1 MDTYKERLERLDTTC
16 VSDAMDRL
24 GIPCGLLGIKP
35 VLTESRICGE
45 AYTVHYVPCGTVK
58 GTVGDFL
65 DDVKPGQVVVIDNN
79 GRTDCTVWGD
89 IMTITSVANNI
100 GGTLIDGV
108 CRDIPGIKNQDYP
121 IFSKGFYMVTGKDRV
136 EVDAVNIPVSICGV
150 RVCPGDIIMGDDTGA
165 IVIPKHDVEQ
175 VVKVAEEIDKKEKDI
190 IELVKAG
197 RTLKEARELT
207 GYHHLQTKIENGGI
221 I

>member
-24 GIPCGLLGIKP
+24 GIPCGLMGIKP
-35 VLTESRICGE
+35 VLTGSRICGE
-45 AYTVHYVPCGTVK
+45 AFTVHYVPCGTVK

-65 DDVKPGQVVVIDNN
+65 DDVKPGQIVVIDNN
-79 GRTDCTVWGD
+79 GRSDCTVWGD
-89 IMTITSVANNI
+89 IMTITSVKKNI

-108 CRDIPGIKNQDYP
+108 CRDIPGINNQDYP

-165 IVIPKHDVEQ
+165 IVIPKHDVDQ

-207 GYHHLQTKIENGGI
+207 GYHHLQTKIESGGI